1 MDPNPLGYVD
11 SLREGGFNFDNC
23 IRNTALAGQTLTP
36 TPSTHIKTGTTIVG
50 LIFKVSKALTK
61 QKRQFKS

>member
-23 IRNTALAGQTLTP
+23 IRNTALAGQTSMP
-36 TPSTHIKTGTTIVG
+36 TPSNHIKTGTTIVG
-50 LIFKVSKALTK
+50 LIFKVSNLNMPKI
-61 QKRQFKS
+61 RS